1 MGSTMSKKA
10 HKRTAG
16 KPPFYGLMAEY
27 DSPRALI
34 EASKQVRDA
43 QYRNWDTYAPFPVHG
58 IDPAM
63 GIKPTVLPWM
73 VLTGGAFGCAL
84 GLWLQWWTNGVTYP
98 FVTSGKPF
106 FGIPAAIPVAF
117 EFTVLFSALTALGG
131 MLALNRLP
139 HPSHALDLCKR
150 FARATDDRFFLVI
163 EASDP
168 KYDDVAT
175 RALLQGT
182 APLTLDEVADDNTTS
197 ARIPRGVLY
206 GLAIVIVTAL
216 IPLALGAF
224 ARATTGE
231 NTRIHLVKNMDQQ
244 DYQRAQATNGFFE
257 DDRADR
263 PQLAGTIAV
272 GHLDENDHFFR
283 GKVDGQYALTF
294 PAEVAITDA
303 TMERG
308 QQRFEIYCAP
318 CHGVAG
324 QGNGLVSERAL
335 GLMEG
340 TWIPATNVRQG
351 YLMKQ
356 PVGQLF
362 EAITKGVRN
371 MPGYGSLVPPADR
384 WAIILYL
391 RALQR
396 SQNAAVTDVPASE
409 TLQ

>member
-1 MGSTMSKKA
+1 MSKKA
-10 HKRTAG
+10 QKRTAG

-63 GIKPTVLPWM
+63 GIKPTILPWI
-73 VLTGGAFGCAL
+73 VLVAGAAGCAL
-84 GLWLQWWTNGVTYP
+84 GLWMQWWTNGVDYP
-98 FVTSGKPF
+98 WITSGKPF

-117 EFTVLFSALTALGG
+117 EFTVLFSALTALGA

-150 FARATDDRFFLVI
+150 FARVTDDRFFLVI

-175 RALLQGT
+175 RALLKGT

-206 GLAIVIVTAL
+206 GLAILVVTAL

-231 NTRIHLVKNMDQQ
+231 NTRVHLVKNMDQQ

-263 PQLAGTIAV
+263 SQLAGTIAV

-283 GKVDGQYALTF
+283 GKVDGQYAATF
-294 PAEVAITDA
+294 PAEVELTEA

-308 QQRFEIYCAP
+308 QQRFDIYCAP

-409 TLQ
+409 TLP